1 MCIRDTKWLQE
12 KLISINTLRWT
23 HPGWRESRLSVC
35 EWTADTPV
43 YIPQRE
49 KSHLPTRKWADRS
62 STINWR
68 VRLRRMFLPRGR
80 NTHTHTHTHTH
91 TPERSF
97 QNSVKNPNLHGTDRV
112 SESERRRRRSLTFLA
127 FQPNFCDMNPFE
139 NVQNRQRSE
148 RQVDMLEERSDTS
161 CRLTDEECPC
171 GYRL

>member
-91 TPERSF
+91 TWTQLPKLREKPESSR
-97 QNSVKNPNLHGTDRV
+97 NGPSVRVREAKKTKSHFSRFPAELLRHESVWKRPEPAAKRAAGRHVGRKKWHFLSANWRRV
-112 SESERRRRRSLTFLA
+112 SVWL
-127 FQPNFCDMNPFE
+127 
-139 NVQNRQRSE
+139 
-148 RQVDMLEERSDTS
+148 
-161 CRLTDEECPC
+161 
-171 GYRL
+171 